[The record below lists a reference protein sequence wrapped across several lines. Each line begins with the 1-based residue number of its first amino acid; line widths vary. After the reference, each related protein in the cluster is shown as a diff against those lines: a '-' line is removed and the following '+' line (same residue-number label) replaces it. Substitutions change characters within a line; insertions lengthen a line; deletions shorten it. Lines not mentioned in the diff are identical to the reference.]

1 MALIFSSQVIA
12 STLFNYCNLC
22 KKPHIN
28 QYSFL
33 LGEKIMERKINITQ
47 HSGTG
52 MLWFGGW
59 LFTIGYLQLNFIQGL
74 LGLLVWPYYLGS
86 HFAPVIGG

>member
-1 MALIFSSQVIA
+1 
-12 STLFNYCNLC
+12 
-22 KKPHIN
+22 
-28 QYSFL
+28 
-33 LGEKIMERKINITQ
+33 MERKINITQ

-86 HFAPVIGG
+86 HFAPIIGG